1 VPEAWLELEALE
13 ELEVESDDE
22 LLLSDE
28 VSELLSDSELLR
40 DKRSSWLD
48 VSVHNKRWRCWWQ
61 YLVWR

>member
-1 VPEAWLELEALE
+1 MPEAWLELEALE

-48 VSVHNKRWRCWWQ
+48 VSVHNKR
-61 YLVWR
+61 